1 MNLDQSLPADA
12 LVGPAKD
19 WVRNAEAQV
28 HGSQEIA
35 GLVAGLVVQG
45 RSGSGEVT
53 VSVDAAGR
61 VVDIQFEQAA
71 LRGGA
76 GQVRVDVLDA
86 YRRAVG
92 AVSARVDQV
101 AQQQGL
107 DEGSRAR
114 AQHWVGMQHGLS
126 GGPAPV
132 NAQLRHDGGLQ

>member
-1 MNLDQSLPADA
+1 MDFDQSLPADA

-71 LRGGA
+71 LRGG
-76 GQVRVDVLDA
+76 
-86 YRRAVG
+86 
-92 AVSARVDQV
+92 
-101 AQQQGL
+101 
-107 DEGSRAR
+107 
-114 AQHWVGMQHGLS
+114 
-126 GGPAPV
+126 GPARFGSTCWTHI
-132 NAQLRHDGGLQ
+132 AERSER